1 MAFTPGAQVGPY
13 QILEQLGQGGMATV
27 YKAYHP
33 ALDRYVALKALH
45 PAFMEDPNFLERF
58 RREARVVARLDHPNI
73 VPVYDFSE
81 HEGRPYLVMKFVE
94 GETLKARLQRGPL
107 GLDEIGQIAEAVGAA
122 LTYAHEQGVL
132 HRDVKPSNV
141 LLSTDGR
148 IYLTDFGL
156 ARIAQAG
163 ESTLSSDR
171 LLGTPQYI
179 SPEQALGKSDLDART
194 DIYAFGVMLY
204 EMLLGRV
211 PYNADTPYAIIH
223 DHIYA
228 PLPRPRDLNPNLPP
242 ALERVLLKA
251 LAKQPED
258 RFADVPA
265 LMEALRQALAE
276 AEGFQAAPAEPP
288 RGLVNTLGNAPTATA
303 EPSALQNPLAETVA
317 VPPEAPEAA
326 PPAPPEA
333 GKAGSS
339 AEAPPETPPARPRRS
354 RRWLWAA
361 LGVVVLFGVVLG
373 GALLWARSAS
383 HSTGMSAET
392 SHHATATIAP
402 TGVQAIPAAV
412 LADPALADAVQ
423 AVKDNPQSAEAW
435 LALTALAWEHDH
447 PSWETLEKGITLA
460 RQRRNWQ
467 VLADTAEELAHD
479 GYTLPAARLG
489 LAAYTVSPP
498 QDQRGREEALRG
510 LVFDAALTQGFPRHL
525 PFQALNAVNPQLA
538 AAAYARYNY
547 LVAGNVET
555 GDRFFL
561 PLKKAHPDLPE
572 VLLVDAERAFFVEH
586 DSRRAL
592 ALLQRVFDHAEQMP
606 AWAFKVAREDEALFS
621 KQP

>member
-107 GLDEIGQIAEAVGAA
+107 GLEEIGRIAEAVGAA

-179 SPEQALGKSDLDART
+179 SPEQALGKRDLDART

-228 PLPRPRDLNPNLPP
+228 PLPRPRDLDPNLPL

-265 LMEALRQALAE
+265 LMTALRQALAE
-276 AEGFQAAPAEPP
+276 AEGFRAAPAEPP
-288 RGLVNTLGNAPTATA
+288 RGLVHTLGNAPAPVA
-303 EPSALQNPLAETVA
+303 EPSAPGNLLAETVA
-317 VPPEAPEAA
+317 VPSEAA
-326 PPAPPEA
+326 PSVPVEEEGAGQSADAPSEM
-333 GKAGSS
+333 
-339 AEAPPETPPARPRRS
+339 PPSPHRA
-354 RRWLWAA
+354 RRWMWVV
-361 LGVVVLFGVVLG
+361 LGVVVLLGAAFG

-383 HSTGMSAET
+383 HRAGTQPET
-392 SHHATATIAP
+392 PHHATATTAP
-402 TGVQAIPAAV
+402 TALQAIPPAV

-423 AVKDNPQSAEAW
+423 AVKDNPQSPEAW

-447 PSWETLEKGITLA
+447 PAWETLEKGVALA
-460 RQRRNWQ
+460 RKQRQ
-467 VLADTAEELAHD
+467 GQLLADTAEELAHD
-479 GYTLPAARLG
+479 GYPLPAARLG

-498 QDQRGREEALRG
+498 KERRQRAEALWG
-510 LVFDAALTQGFPRHL
+510 LVFAASLVQDFPRYL
-525 PFQALNAVNPQLA
+525 PFQALSAVNPQLA
-538 AAAYARYNY
+538 AAAYARHEY
-547 LVAGNVET
+547 LVAGDAKV
-555 GDRFFL
+555 GDRYFL
-561 PLKKAHPDLPE
+561 PLKKAYPDLPE
-572 VLLVDAERAFFVEH
+572 VMLVDAERAFFVEH
-586 DSRRAL
+586 DRRKAL
-592 ALLQRVFDHAEQMP
+592 ALLQRLFDHAEQMP
-606 AWAFKVAREDEALFS
+606 AWAFQAAQEDKALFS
-621 KQP
+621 RQP

>member
-1 MAFTPGAQVGPY
+1 MAFMPGAQVGPY

-107 GLDEIGQIAEAVGAA
+107 TLDEIGRIAEAVGAA

-179 SPEQALGKSDLDART
+179 SPEQALGKGDLDART

-265 LMEALRQALAE
+265 LMEALQQALAE
-276 AEGFQAAPAEPP
+276 ADGFQAMPAEPP
-288 RGLVNTLGNAPTATA
+288 RGLVNTLGNAPAGAATLPA
-303 EPSALQNPLAETVA
+303 TGTSVAPTVATLPAASAGAPSGERPSA
-317 VPPEAPEAA
+317 
-326 PPAPPEA
+326 
-333 GKAGSS
+333 
-339 AEAPPETPPARPRRS
+339 ETPPEPAASSRRS
-354 RRWLWAA
+354 HRWVWGV
-361 LGVVVLFGVVLG
+361 LGVVVLVGLAA
-373 GALLWARSAS
+373 GALWWARQ
-383 HSTGMSAET
+383 T
-392 SHHATATIAP
+392 SHTALPSSEAPHHTATAQPSAALD
-402 TGVQAIPAAV
+402 AIPAAV
-412 LADPALADAVQ
+412 LDDPALAGAVQ
-423 AVKDNPQSAEAW
+423 AVKDAPQSPEVW
-435 LALTALAWEHDH
+435 LALAAQAWEHQH
-447 PSWETLEKGITLA
+447 PAWETLEEGITLA
-460 RQRRNWQ
+460 RQRRDWQ

-498 QDQRGREEALRG
+498 QDRRDREEALRG
-510 LVFDAALTQGFPRHL
+510 LVFDAALTQDFPRHL
-525 PFQALNAVNPQLA
+525 PFQALSAVNPQLA

-606 AWAFKVAREDEALFS
+606 AWAFKVAREDKALFS

>member
-1 MAFTPGAQVGPY
+1 MAFMPGAQVGPY

-45 PAFMEDPNFLERF
+45 PAFLEDPNFLERF

-94 GETLKARLQRGPL
+94 GETLKARLQRGAL
-107 GLDEIGQIAEAVGAA
+107 TLAEIGRIAEAVGAA
-122 LTYAHEQGVL
+122 LAYAHEQGVL

-141 LLSTDGR
+141 LLGTDGR

-179 SPEQALGKSDLDART
+179 SPEQALGKGDLDART

-228 PLPRPRDLNPNLPP
+228 PLPRPRDLDPNLPL

-276 AEGFQAAPAEPP
+276 AEGFRAAPAEPP
-288 RGLVNTLGNAPTATA
+288 RGLVNTLGNAPA
-303 EPSALQNPLAETVA
+303 VA
-317 VPPEAPEAA
+317 AAPAAPEASLA
-326 PPAPPEA
+326 PTAVALPEA
-333 GKAGSS
+333 AAGGPSEGRPA
-339 AEAPPETPPARPRRS
+339 AEAPPEPPPSSHRG
-354 RRWLWAA
+354 RRWLMAGAGVGLLVLLGLVAAAA
-361 LGVVVLFGVVLG
+361 LGWGS
-373 GALLWARSAS
+373 GASRAVG
-383 HSTGMSAET
+383 TSAEGAR
-392 SHHATATIAP
+392 HATATLSPSAAV
-402 TGVQAIPAAV
+402 GAIPAAV
-412 LADPALADAVQ
+412 LDDPALADAVQ
-423 AVKDNPQSAEAW
+423 AVKDAPRSPEAW
-435 LALTALAWEHDH
+435 LALAAVAWEHDH
-447 PSWETLEKGITLA
+447 PAWDTLEQGIVLA
-460 RQRRNWQ
+460 RQQRRWQ
-467 VLADTAEELAHD
+467 ALADAAEALAND
-479 GYTLPAARLG
+479 GYLLPAARLG
-489 LAAYTVSPP
+489 LAAYTASPP
-498 QDQRGREEALRG
+498 KERQGREEALRG
-510 LVFDAALTQGFPRHL
+510 LVFAAALTHDFPQHL
-525 PFQALNAVNPQLA
+525 SFQTLKAVNPQLA

-547 LVAGNVET
+547 LVAGDVES

-561 PLKKAHPDLPE
+561 PLRKAYPDLPE

-586 DSRRAL
+586 DSRKAL
-592 ALLQRVFDHAEQMP
+592 ALLQKTFDRAEQMP
-606 AWAFKVAREDEALFS
+606 AWALKVAREDKALFS
-621 KQP
+621 KRP

>member
-1 MAFTPGAQVGPY
+1 MAFIPGAQVGPY
-13 QILEQLGQGGMATV
+13 RILEQLGQGGMATV

-73 VPVYDFSE
+73 VPVYDFNE

-107 GLDEIGQIAEAVGAA
+107 SPDDIGRIAEAVGAA
-122 LTYAHEQGVL
+122 LTYAHGQGVL

-179 SPEQALGKSDLDART
+179 SPEQALGKGNLDVRT
-194 DIYAFGVMLY
+194 DVYSFGVMLY

-228 PLPRPRDLNPNLPP
+228 PLPRPRDLDPSLPP

-276 AEGFQAAPAEPP
+276 AEGFQTTPAAPP
-288 RGLVNTLGNAPTATA
+288 RGLVTTLGNAAPPTEAARPPQPSEEEATA
-303 EPSALQNPLAETVA
+303 LPAESPPLPLE
-317 VPPEAPEAA
+317 EAPTETPPPDSGFAA
-326 PPAPPEA
+326 RAA
-333 GKAGSS
+333 Q
-339 AEAPPETPPARPRRS
+339 ETPPAAPPRR
-354 RRWLWAA
+354 RRWLGVA
-361 LGVVVLFGVVLG
+361 LGVVVLCALALGALAVLDNGKRTARRQTASGTTVPAALQGISPEVLG
-373 GALLWARSAS
+373 
-383 HSTGMSAET
+383 
-392 SHHATATIAP
+392 
-402 TGVQAIPAAV
+402 
-412 LADPALADAVQ
+412 DPALADEVQ
-423 AVKDNPQSAEAW
+423 AVADNPRSPEPWLTLAAE
-435 LALTALAWEHDH
+435 AWEHDH
-447 PSWETLEKGITLA
+447 PAWHALQQGIDLA
-460 RQRRNWQ
+460 RGNRNGR
-467 VLADTAEELAHD
+467 LLTDTAARFVND
-479 GYTLPAARLG
+479 GYALPAAQTA
-489 LAAYTVSPP
+489 LAAYLLAPA
-498 QDQRGREEALRG
+498 QAQRDRKEALRG
-510 LVFDAALTQGFPRHL
+510 VIFAAALEKDFPKHL
-525 PFQALNAVNPQLA
+525 PLKMLTAVDPDLA
-538 AAAYARYNY
+538 AAAYARYEY
-547 LVAGNVET
+547 LVVGDAGA
-555 GDRFFL
+555 GDRYFL
-561 PLKKAHPDLPE
+561 PLRKRRPDLPE
-572 VLLVDAERAFFVEH
+572 VMLLNAERAFFAEN
-586 DSRRAL
+586 DTPKAQALIQRMLSRGSQLPPWAL
-592 ALLQRVFDHAEQMP
+592 DA
-606 AWAFKVAREDEALFS
+606 AREDQQLFS
-621 KQP
+621 QEP